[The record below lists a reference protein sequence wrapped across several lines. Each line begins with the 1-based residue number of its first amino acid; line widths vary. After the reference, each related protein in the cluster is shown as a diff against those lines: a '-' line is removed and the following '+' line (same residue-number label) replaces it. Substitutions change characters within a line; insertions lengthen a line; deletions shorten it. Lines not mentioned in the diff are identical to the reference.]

1 MAGGNVHE
9 CLAPRSGSARVRP
22 AIVHERHP
30 AHGHGHLRRY
40 RAVSSFEA
48 DSPARSARSK
58 RSACPC
64 IHGPPSTLDN
74 LLGTHSVRRDSSS
87 RCAGDG
93 LGAKRRTGSG
103 ERVQRGTSA
112 WRPSAIAS
120 SRASDGV
127 LAGRGNAPERRGSGA
142 HSGPSTVCNP
152 LRQAK
157 WGGQSLARAG
167 CLGSLPCHA
176 AGRVRRTARRRPY
189 RASGRVPYRGRRVR
203 FDQGKPAIASQW
215 SPCERSDQATT
226 GHRLGR
232 RPLINATN
240 GGTHGRAYRG
250 VGRKWG
256 CSATLEAA
264 SCAL

>member
-1 MAGGNVHE
+1 MNVWRREVDRRGCGRQSCMNAILRMAMATCG
-9 CLAPRSGSARVRP
+9 AT
-22 AIVHERHP
+22 ER
-30 AHGHGHLRRY
+30 
-40 RAVSSFEA
+40 
-48 DSPARSARSK
+48 SPASRRTRLREAHDRK

-64 IHGPPSTLDN
+64 PTAHLPPWTTSYNAD
-74 LLGTHSVRRDSSS
+74 SVRRDSSS

-103 ERVQRGTSA
+103 KRVQRGTSA

-203 FDQGKPAIASQW
+203 FDQRQASNRKPVVAMRA
-215 SPCERSDQATT
+215 ERPGDHWPSS
-226 GHRLGR
+226 G
-232 RPLINATN
+232 
-240 GGTHGRAYRG
+240 
-250 VGRKWG
+250 
-256 CSATLEAA
+256 AA
-264 SCAL
+264 SLD